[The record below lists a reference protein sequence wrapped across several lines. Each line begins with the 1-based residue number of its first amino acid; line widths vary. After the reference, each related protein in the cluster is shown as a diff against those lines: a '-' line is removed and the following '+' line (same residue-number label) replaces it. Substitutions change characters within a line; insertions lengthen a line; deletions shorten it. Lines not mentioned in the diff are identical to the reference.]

1 MKSSR
6 PVSLTLNPFKFS
18 WPFTALASIT
28 HRLTGVALFAVL
40 LGALYLLQLAL
51 GSPAGFAEAKSL
63 LAETWAKVLVLL
75 VLAALVYHIFAG
87 LKHLLLDFHIGDT
100 YAGAK
105 LGAQLSIVLSVIVTA
120 ALGVWLW

>member
-28 HRLTGVALFAVL
+28 HRLTGVALFVML
-40 LGALYLLQLAL
+40 LGGLYLLQLAL
-51 GSPAGFAEAKSL
+51 GSPAGFAEAQAL
-63 LAETWAKVLVLL
+63 LGVTWIKVLVLL
-75 VLAALVYHIFAG
+75 VLAALIYHIIAG
-87 LKHLLLDFHIGDT
+87 IKHLLLDFHIGDS

-105 LGAQLSIVLSVIVTA
+105 MGAQISFVLSIIATA
-120 ALGVWLW
+120 LVGVWLW